1 MAIKEMLLPEFDR
14 EMGNTRK
21 TLERVPIEKFAWKPH
36 EKSGSLGWLASHV
49 ATVARFATIV
59 ITTDSLDLAVPSA
72 MRGVQ
77 IAGSREE
84 LLKSFDDTAAEARAA
99 IAGASDEHFSKPWT
113 LLFGE
118 KNLMTLPRYEV
129 VRNYMLNHHIHHR
142 AQLTV
147 YLRMNDVPLPALY
160 GPSADESM

>member
-1 MAIKEMLLPEFDR
+1 MSISERLLPEFDR

-21 TLERVPIEKFAWKPH
+21 TLERVPVEKFAWKPH
-36 EKSGSLGWLASHV
+36 EKSGSMGWLASHL
-49 ATVARFATIV
+49 ATVARFATIA

-77 IAGSREE
+77 IVESREE
-84 LLKSFDDTAAEARAA
+84 LLKSFDETSAAARAA
-99 IAGASDEHFSKPWT
+99 IAGASDEHFAKPWT

-118 KNLMTLPRYEV
+118 KTLMTLPRFDV
-129 VRNYMLNHHIHHR
+129 VRNYMMNHHIHHR

-147 YLRMNDVPLPALY
+147 YLRMNDVALPALY